1 METRKLYYEDCHLTE
16 FTAMVQNC
24 RKTEK
29 GWEIILDAT
38 AFYPEGGGQ
47 DCDLGVLGG
56 SEVLHVREA
65 GEQVIH
71 LCNAPLPVGEE
82 ITGKLCWER
91 RFDLMQQHTG
101 EHIVSGIIHRLYGWH
116 NVGFH
121 VGAETVTIDFDGP
134 VPEPMLE
141 EIQRQA
147 NEAVWKNLPVKCW
160 YPSPEELPRVGY
172 RTKKD
177 LPWPVRVVEISGYD
191 KCACC
196 GVHTAY
202 TGEIGLIKF
211 ISCVKFHQGVR
222 IEMVCGARALA
233 TVSRIWEQ
241 NRKISQLLSAKLPE
255 TAGAVE
261 ALKDSLTKEK
271 SKTVQLKRRIFR
283 TIAES
288 YAGKKNV
295 LHMEQGLDAGEV
307 RELADAIGQVCDGI
321 AVVASGED
329 EQGYSLC
336 LISRTVDVRAL
347 GKAAFGTLNGRG
359 GGRADAVQG
368 NVKETEAR
376 IRDFFDAQLV

>member
-82 ITGKLCWER
+82 VTGKLCWER

-233 TVSRIWEQ
+233 TVNRIWEQ